1 MLADDHPDRIQITFD
16 DRRLV
21 ANAGLLLPVTLA
33 QHLGLRELVD
43 HHLDLGNAPGRANP
57 GDKMLTLVASALAGG
72 DCIDDA
78 DVLRTGGTAQTL
90 GCVVKAPSTLGTF
103 LRSFRWGH
111 VRQLDRVSRE
121 LLARAWSAGAGPGDA
136 PFTIDLDST
145 ICETYGLAK
154 EGARDHGYTGKRGYH
169 PLLAVAAGTGDV
181 LMARL
186 REGRA
191 NTARGAAHFLRETVG
206 RVRYA
211 GARGQLTVRADSGFY
226 THAIVAACRRMDVR
240 FSITVRQHARL
251 RSLIEAIPEQDWTP
265 IPYWMEGAADVA
277 ETSYTPFQSKPDAAP
292 VRLIVRRVK
301 PTPGSQLALF
311 ATYSYHGF
319 ITDREGETL
328 ELEADHRRHAEIENA
343 IRDLKY
349 GVGLNHLPSGRF
361 PANGAWLAVQVIAH
375 NLARWTARIGLGEQI
390 VTTKTLRRRF
400 FSMAGRLTRSAR
412 RLTLHLPQDADV
424 CCIGLKGLRGDDSN
438 YQNLEYRNLE
448 SSPGS
453 VKADATRAPCGE
465 LEVERRAA
473 SPEKPD
479 ECQVAA
485 SVRALG
491 PSPWEM
497 EKIERP
503 LNMGVLPDS
512 DEMLRPESDG
522 EARKLVQVAIDPLV
536 GEKVPVVLEHGRC
549 RHPLAILLA
558 SVMVLDDVV
567 FLECAAGC
575 GHRLYSDRGPLECPC
590 HWPPAKAVQVG
601 RALLLPPRLPNSG
614 ASRP

>member
-1 MLADDHPDRIQITFD
+1 M
-16 DRRLV
+16 
-21 ANAGLLLPVTLA
+21 
-33 QHLGLRELVD
+33 
-43 HHLDLGNAPGRANP
+43 
-57 GDKMLTLVASALAGG
+57 TLVASALAGG

-78 DVLRTGGTAQTL
+78 DVLRTGRTARVL
-90 GCVVKAPSTLGTF
+90 GCVVKAPSTPRFREGRLWG
-103 LRSFRWGH
+103 RSCAASVGPGGP
-111 VRQLDRVSRE
+111 
-121 LLARAWSAGAGPGDA
+121 RAAGPGLGCRCRTRRRAADHR
-136 PFTIDLDST
+136 P
-145 ICETYGLAK
+145 GLHHLRDIRS
-154 EGARDHGYTGKRGYH
+154 GQRRGTPPRLHRPARLS
-169 PLLAVAAGTGDV
+169 PVLAVAAGTGDV

-240 FSITVRQHARL
+240 FSITVRQSASL
-251 RSLIEAIPEQDWTP
+251 RSLIEAIPEDAWTP
-265 IPYWMEGAADVA
+265 IPYWMDGAADVA

-412 RLTLHLPQDADV
+412 RLTLHLPQRWPWETQFSGA
-424 CCIGLKGLRGDDSN
+424 LARF
-438 YQNLEYRNLE
+438 
-448 SSPGS
+448 
-453 VKADATRAPCGE
+453 
-465 LEVERRAA
+465 
-473 SPEKPD
+473 
-479 ECQVAA
+479 
-485 SVRALG
+485 RALPL
-491 PSPWEM
+491 PS
-497 EKIERP
+497 
-503 LNMGVLPDS
+503 
-512 DEMLRPESDG
+512 
-522 EARKLVQVAIDPLV
+522 
-536 GEKVPVVLEHGRC
+536 
-549 RHPLAILLA
+549 
-558 SVMVLDDVV
+558 
-567 FLECAAGC
+567 
-575 GHRLYSDRGPLECPC
+575 
-590 HWPPAKAVQVG
+590 
-601 RALLLPPRLPNSG
+601 
-614 ASRP
+614 